1 MKSIASAP
9 GKVILFGEHFVVYGV
24 KAILCSINK
33 RVTVTAEKTSERK
46 ISINS
51 KIGKLELEPDKP
63 ISEINSP
70 LKPFYY
76 LANKAVE
83 NKDTGIHIQI
93 DSEIPLGAGLG
104 SSSCCVAGAAAIF
117 KLFGDISKEK
127 ILKLAIEAERTI
139 FENTS
144 GADCTVCTYG
154 GIMEYDKNN
163 GFKKIEDKPNL
174 RYRKANMLNIL
185 INNKISQIKSNKKAI
200 IALFSKSV
208 QKKVKSVI
216 YVSPNFGPSSY
227 KGHFLRLPGA
237 KWFIPLILGNEHA
250 FTPRNSE
257 HARCWTTRYPTKA
270 LFPVKDAV
278 VAASLVN
285 HSKIKLP
292 ILFWFSDYDKVVSPK
307 ATRRIIS
314 KMGNNVDVFNPIVSF
329 EDDPSK
335 HGVLGD
341 ILSPTKTA
349 QGVNKILEWI
359 RKNN

>member
-76 LANKAVE
+76 LANKSIE
-83 NKDTGIHIQI
+83 NKDSGIRIQI

-104 SSSCCVAGAAAIF
+104 SSSACCVAGAAAIF
-117 KLFGDISKEK
+117 KLFGDISKEE

-154 GIMEYDKNN
+154 GIMEYDKNK
-163 GFKKIEDKPNL
+163 GFKKIEYEPNFQL
-174 RYRKANMLNIL
+174 VIINSNMEHSTQSMVSKVKEFENKNKEEFSKLSNLESKLVEDVLKLVKENKIQEIGQKMNQNQEYLENIGISNKELTKMIKIGQESSFGAKITGSGGGGCIFALTNESNLQNIL
-185 INNKISQIKSNKKAI
+185 KKFKDNDYECFSTKID
-200 IALFSKSV
+200 F
-208 QKKVKSVI
+208 
-216 YVSPNFGPSSY
+216 
-227 KGHFLRLPGA
+227 KGLNTF
-237 KWFIPLILGNEHA
+237 
-250 FTPRNSE
+250 
-257 HARCWTTRYPTKA
+257 
-270 LFPVKDAV
+270 
-278 VAASLVN
+278 
-285 HSKIKLP
+285 
-292 ILFWFSDYDKVVSPK
+292 
-307 ATRRIIS
+307 
-314 KMGNNVDVFNPIVSF
+314 
-329 EDDPSK
+329 
-335 HGVLGD
+335 
-341 ILSPTKTA
+341 
-349 QGVNKILEWI
+349 
-359 RKNN
+359 

>member
-51 KIGKLELEPDKP
+51 KIGKLEIEPDKP

-104 SSSCCVAGAAAIF
+104 SSSACCVAGAAAIF
-117 KLFGDISKEK
+117 KLFGNISKEE
-127 ILKLAIEAERTI
+127 ILELAIEAERTI

-154 GIMEYDKNN
+154 GIMEYDKNK
-163 GFKKIEDKPNL
+163 GFKKIEHEPNFQL
-174 RYRKANMLNIL
+174 VIINSNMEHSTQSMVYKVKEFENKNKEEFSKLSNLESKLVEDVLKLVKENKIQEIGQKMNQNQEYLENIGISNKELTKMIKIGQESSFGAKITGSGGGGCIFALTNESNLQNIL
-185 INNKISQIKSNKKAI
+185 KKFKDNNYECFSTKID
-200 IALFSKSV
+200 F
-208 QKKVKSVI
+208 
-216 YVSPNFGPSSY
+216 
-227 KGHFLRLPGA
+227 KGLNTF
-237 KWFIPLILGNEHA
+237 
-250 FTPRNSE
+250 
-257 HARCWTTRYPTKA
+257 
-270 LFPVKDAV
+270 
-278 VAASLVN
+278 
-285 HSKIKLP
+285 
-292 ILFWFSDYDKVVSPK
+292 
-307 ATRRIIS
+307 
-314 KMGNNVDVFNPIVSF
+314 
-329 EDDPSK
+329 
-335 HGVLGD
+335 
-341 ILSPTKTA
+341 
-349 QGVNKILEWI
+349 
-359 RKNN
+359 

>member
-76 LANKAVE
+76 LANKSIE
-83 NKDTGIHIQI
+83 NKDSGIRIQI

-104 SSSCCVAGAAAIF
+104 SSSACCVAGAAAIF
-117 KLFGDISKEK
+117 KLFGNISKEE

-154 GIMEYDKNN
+154 GIMEYDKNK
-163 GFKKIEDKPNL
+163 GFKKIEYEPNFQL
-174 RYRKANMLNIL
+174 VIINSNIEHSTQSMVSKVKEFENKNTEEFSRLSDLESKLVEDVLKLVKENKIQEIGQKMNQNQKYLENIGISNKELTKMIRIGQESSFGAKITGSGGGGCIFALTNESNLQNIL
-185 INNKISQIKSNKKAI
+185 KKFKDNNYECFSTKID
-200 IALFSKSV
+200 F
-208 QKKVKSVI
+208 
-216 YVSPNFGPSSY
+216 
-227 KGHFLRLPGA
+227 KGLNTF
-237 KWFIPLILGNEHA
+237 
-250 FTPRNSE
+250 
-257 HARCWTTRYPTKA
+257 
-270 LFPVKDAV
+270 
-278 VAASLVN
+278 
-285 HSKIKLP
+285 
-292 ILFWFSDYDKVVSPK
+292 
-307 ATRRIIS
+307 
-314 KMGNNVDVFNPIVSF
+314 
-329 EDDPSK
+329 
-335 HGVLGD
+335 
-341 ILSPTKTA
+341 
-349 QGVNKILEWI
+349 
-359 RKNN
+359 